1 MASKVFLRGGLDVCM
16 EMFTGR
22 SHYQIAIYLNAMRC
36 HKFNYKGIE
45 HMQKLSS
52 QVYDVYGS
60 VISNDEVI
68 LQWQYQLERLE
79 TTVPDA

>member
-1 MASKVFLRGGLDVCM
+1 MP
-16 EMFTGR
+16 
-22 SHYQIAIYLNAMRC
+22 Q
-36 HKFNYKGIE
+36 FNYKGIE

>member
-1 MASKVFLRGGLDVCM
+1 MASKVFLRGGLDGLYGDVHGTITLSDSNLFKCH
-16 EMFTGR
+16 EMP
-22 SHYQIAIYLNAMRC
+22 Q
-36 HKFNYKGIE
+36 FNYKGIE